1 MSFAHADGREIRPK
15 RRCVRMKVLIGVDPH
30 KASVAVAVV
39 DEAVSELVEHAA
51 FPQNR
56 VGLRALERWAKRFP
70 ERRWAVENA
79 GGLGRHL
86 AGRLAAAGESVVD
99 VPPKLSARVRMLST
113 GSARKNDGLDALATA
128 LAASCN
134 ERLAAVDPEAASEV
148 LRLLSERRE
157 DLVAE
162 RTRALNRLH
171 GLLRDL
177 VPGGVAG
184 TLSTHRAARILRGIR
199 PQGTSSRVRRRL
211 ASEVLRDIRTL
222 GQKIVDLNGRIEAE
236 VEASD
241 TTLAEIFGVGPIL
254 AAKIIGTVGNVARF
268 PTKAHFASYSGTA
281 PVEASS
287 GEVVRHRLSL
297 AGNRKLNNALH
308 MVAICQARSDVRG
321 GTYYRKKIAEGKSRK
336 EALRCLKRRISDAVF
351 RSLMADLRAPSRS
364 AA

>member
-1 MSFAHADGREIRPK
+1 VRHLPTEPRE
-15 RRCVRMKVLIGVDPH
+15 
-30 KASVAVAVV
+30 
-39 DEAVSELVEHAA
+39 
-51 FPQNR
+51 
-56 VGLRALERWAKRFP
+56 GLRTLERWARRFP

-99 VPPKLSARVRMLST
+99 VPPQLSARVRALTT
-113 GSARKNDGLDALATA
+113 GNARKNDELDALATA
-128 LAASCN
+128 LAAWRH
-134 ERLAAVDPEAASEV
+134 ERLAAVDPEAGSEV

-184 TLSTHRAARILRGIR
+184 TLSTQRAARILRGIR
-199 PQGTSSRVRRRL
+199 PRGGASARLRRRL
-211 ASEVLRDIRTL
+211 ASEIMGDIRTL
-222 GQKIVDLNGRIEAE
+222 ERKIADLNERIEAE
-236 VEASD
+236 VEASG
-241 TTLAEIFGVGPIL
+241 TTLIEIFGVGPIL
-254 AAKIIGTVGNVARF
+254 AAKIIGTVGSVARF

-308 MVAICQARSDVRG
+308 MVATCQARSDVRG
-321 GTYYRKKIAEGKSRK
+321 RTYYRKKIAEGKSRK
-336 EALRCLKRRISDAVF
+336 EALRCLKRRVSDAVF
-351 RSLMADLRAPSRS
+351 KSLMTDLEMPSRS

>member
-1 MSFAHADGREIRPK
+1 
-15 RRCVRMKVLIGVDPH
+15 MKVLIGVDPH
-30 KASVAVAVV
+30 KASVSVAVV
-39 DEAVSELVEHAA
+39 NQVGELLECAT
-51 FPQNR
+51 FLQNR
-56 VGLRALERWAKRFP
+56 AGLRALERWAKRFP

-86 AGRLAAAGESVVD
+86 AQRLAAAGESVVN
-99 VPPKLSARVRMLST
+99 VPPKLAARVRVLST
-113 GSARKNDGLDALATA
+113 GNARKTDGLDALATA
-128 LAASCN
+128 LAAWRN
-134 ERLAAVDPEAASEV
+134 ERLAEVDAEAESEV

-177 VPGGVAG
+177 VPGGVPG

-199 PQGTSSRVRRRL
+199 PQGAPARVRRQL

-222 GQKIVDLNGRIEAE
+222 ERKIADLNERIEAE
-236 VEASD
+236 VEASG
-241 TTLAEIFGVGPIL
+241 TSLIEIFGIGPIL
-254 AAKIIGTVGNVARF
+254 AAKIIGTVGSVARF

-297 AGNRKLNNALH
+297 AGNRHLNTALH
-308 MVAICQARSDVRG
+308 MVAVCQARSDVRG
-321 GTYYRKKIAEGKSRK
+321 GAYYRKKLAEGKSRK
-336 EALRCLKRRISDAVF
+336 EALRCLKRRVSDAVF
-351 RSLMADLRAPSRS
+351 KTLIADLEGSSCSVA
-364 AA
+364 